1 MTTFE
6 EILNSLLEGL
16 EMDPQADVNKLAGQ
30 KAAEMG
36 LQCDAAKVEEVNG
49 IIESIDSKYIELVK
63 QKEES
68 GISTQS
74 WLRKSI
80 MKTAAEHNMNEEEQT
95 SFLESLAENKERELD
110 DNLDKMN

>member
-16 EMDPQADVNKLAGQ
+16 EKDPQADVNELAEQ
-30 KAAEMG
+30 KASEMG
-36 LQCDAAKVEEVNG
+36 LRCDAAKVEEVNG
-49 IIESIDSKYIELVK
+49 IIESIDSKYLELVK

-68 GISTQS
+68 GISTQA

-80 MKTAAEHNMNEEEQT
+80 MKTAAEHNMNEEAQI
-95 SFLESLAENKERELD
+95 SFLESLAENKDRELG

>member
-16 EMDPQADVNKLAGQ
+16 EKDPQADVNELAAQ
-30 KAAEMG
+30 KAVEMG
-36 LQCDAAKVEEVNG
+36 LRCDAAEVEEVNG
-49 IIESIDSKYIELVK
+49 IIDSIDSKYLELVK

-95 SFLESLAENKERELD
+95 SLMEFLAENIERELD

>member
-1 MTTFE
+1 MATFE

-16 EMDPQADVNKLAGQ
+16 EKDPQADVNELVQQ
-30 KAAEMG
+30 KATEMG
-36 LQCDAAKVEEVNG
+36 LKCDATKVEEVNG
-49 IIESIDSKYIELVK
+49 IIESIDSKFLELVK
-63 QKEES
+63 QKEGS

-95 SFLESLAENKERELD
+95 SFLEYLAENKERELD

>member
-1 MTTFE
+1 MATFE
-6 EILNSLLEGL
+6 EILNRLLEQL
-16 EMDPQADVNKLAGQ
+16 EKDPQADVNELAEQ
-30 KAAEMG
+30 KAVEMG
-36 LQCDAAKVEEVNG
+36 LRCDAGKVEEVNG
-49 IIESIDSKYIELVK
+49 IIDSIDSKYLEIVK

-95 SFLESLAENKERELD
+95 SFLESLADNKERELG

>member
-16 EMDPQADVNKLAGQ
+16 EKDPQADVNKLAEQ
-30 KAAEMG
+30 KAAKMG
-36 LQCDAAKVEEVNG
+36 LKCEAAEVEEVNG
-49 IIESIDSKYIELVK
+49 IIDSIDSKYLELVK

-95 SFLESLAENKERELD
+95 SLMEFLAENIERELD